1 MFTLGGGVVSWK
13 SCKLTILT
21 RSTMQTELTALDTT
35 TVEAKWLRDILIDL
49 LIVEKLIATILINC
63 GNRMVIVKVN
73 SSKNNM
79 KSSRHVKRWWKSVRN

>member
-1 MFTLGGGVVSWK
+1 
-13 SCKLTILT
+13 
-21 RSTMQTELTALDTT
+21 MQAELTALDTT
-35 TVEAKWLRDILIDL
+35 NVEAELLRDLLIDL

-79 KSSRHVKRWWKSVRN
+79 KSSRHVKRRWKSIRN